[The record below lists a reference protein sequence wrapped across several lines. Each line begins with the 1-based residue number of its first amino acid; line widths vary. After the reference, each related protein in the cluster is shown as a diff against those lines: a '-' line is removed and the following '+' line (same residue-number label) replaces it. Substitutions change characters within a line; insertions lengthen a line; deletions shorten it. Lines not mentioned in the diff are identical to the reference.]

1 MKKIQQFIRA
11 LAISLCLITSPAL
24 ANDYGTALS
33 AYLDGDHQTAFAL
46 FSTLAEQGDAGAQF
60 NLGVMYEF
68 GRGNLKNGREAFR
81 WYKKAAEQGVAEAQF
96 NLGNMYRKGEGTA
109 KDDAEA
115 FKWYKKA
122 AEQGVAEA
130 QNSLGVMY
138 EFGRGTLKNGRE
150 AFRWFKKAAE
160 QGNALAQLSLSEQ
173 YADRGD
179 YIKAHQWANIAQFT
193 GGKSLSLLQ
202 TLEESMSQADIS
214 KAEKKAR
221 ICLESGY
228 TDCE

>member
-68 GRGNLKNGREAFR
+68 GRGN
-81 WYKKAAEQGVAEAQF
+81 
-96 NLGNMYRKGEGTA
+96 
-109 KDDAEA
+109 
-115 FKWYKKA
+115 
-122 AEQGVAEA
+122 
-130 QNSLGVMY
+130 
-138 EFGRGTLKNGRE
+138 LKNGRE